1 MKHIQFFESF
11 NESLSSLKS
20 LQKELKEMNRKKE
33 SLIKHGKGLPSPGA
47 YASKNKLEIEKVDKE
62 IKNIETKIKQL
73 SIDK

>member
-1 MKHIQFFESF
+1 
-11 NESLSSLKS
+11 
-20 LQKELKEMNRKKE
+20 MNRKRE